1 MKNLN
6 FEPYFDSTD
15 TQYYES
21 KYIITI
27 LENILENRLDDI
39 KNEINNT
46 QIVVSKEQIK
56 EYLKKTFEQENP
68 ELKKR
73 IESPRPKKNTNIG
86 EWTDEDIKSSLQKF
100 VDAISANRYCF
111 EPYTLEYFQRYSNI
125 VRKKALLLV
134 SIIEKIGNKD
144 CMSI

>member
-56 EYLKKTFEQENP
+56 EYLKKTFE
-68 ELKKR
+68 
-73 IESPRPKKNTNIG
+73 
-86 EWTDEDIKSSLQKF
+86 
-100 VDAISANRYCF
+100 
-111 EPYTLEYFQRYSNI
+111 
-125 VRKKALLLV
+125 
-134 SIIEKIGNKD
+134 
-144 CMSI
+144 